1 MTPARGV
8 LGVVDD
14 PALRD
19 DVDRVAAAVGVR
31 VVHHSGPPSRRDWSA
46 AAAVVVDEAAA
57 HRCVTGV
64 LPRRSRVIL
73 LAGDEPAQATWEAAI
88 SLGAQHV
95 LRLPDREHELVAV
108 LADAGD
114 ADTADG
120 HGQVIAV
127 IGGRGGAGASI
138 FSAALAM
145 TAGDALLVDVDSWG
159 GGLDLLLGLEQQS
172 GLRWSDMAVENGR
185 LSLAAVRAALPC
197 HRTVSVLSGTRRGG
211 DIAEG
216 ALLAVADAGRRGGAT
231 VVCDLPRRL
240 TQAAEAALDTADLV
254 VVVGSCDV
262 RSCASMA
269 AMAPALLAI
278 NPNVGLVVRGP
289 SPGGLR
295 SAEVVRAAGLPL
307 LATMRPEPNLAERLE
322 RGGLQL
328 RRRSALS
335 AAARRVLALLD
346 RQPVSEAA

>member
-1 MTPARGV
+1 MSPASGV

-31 VVHHSGPPSRRDWSA
+31 VVHHSGPPSRRDWTA

-64 LPRRSRVIL
+64 LPRRPCVIL
-73 LAGDEPAQATWEAAI
+73 LAGNEPAQATWEAAI

-114 ADTADG
+114 ATADG
-120 HGQVIAV
+120 HGQVV
-127 IGGRGGAGASI
+127 SVVGGRGGAGASI

-159 GGLDLLLGLEQQS
+159 GGLDLLLGIDQQS
-172 GLRWSDMAVENGR
+172 GLRWPDVAVENGR
-185 LSLAAVRAALPC
+185 LSLAAVRAALPR
-197 HRTVSVLSGTRRGG
+197 HRTIGVLSGTRRGG

-240 TQAAEAALDTADLV
+240 TDAAEAALDTADLV

-262 RSCASMA
+262 RSCASMS
-269 AMAPALLAI
+269 AMAPALVAI

-295 SAEVVRAAGLPL
+295 SAEVARAAGLPL

-328 RRRSALS
+328 GRRSALT
-335 AAARRVLALLD
+335 AASRRVLALLD
-346 RQPVSEAA
+346 RQPVSETA